1 MLVMRLIVSNLFTA
15 LFICLIFLTKRLL
28 GERLSAKYHY
38 YIWFLLLPS
47 LGMVLVPSSVLR
59 NFSAPAMLY
68 EGIAASSVRGGT
80 DDIHL
85 GFSASIGAEDI
96 TDTLTDADRSAFCAF
111 LLAVWLAGVLIAA
124 GIYLHGFIRLRA
136 IHRKG
141 VFPPRHQKELFQR
154 CCLRVGIREEK
165 WENIVFLQSDLLSV
179 PCSFGVKKQ
188 YVIVP
193 GFCLESLREREVEHI
208 LLHELTHVRHRDN
221 LVNSLFC
228 AVQAIF
234 WFHPFLWGAV
244 AQMRQDREIYC
255 DWSVLGLL
263 RDDEARRDYGQTLL
277 RFAARDRMQNL
288 YTVSGLCGNRE
299 GLKRRILCI
308 TNFRR
313 ESRRTSLRGVLV
325 LCVAACVIIFQLPVL
340 SAFSSDRGD
349 VYRPE
354 DSMTVI
360 DHDFSRYFSDVPG
373 CAVVYDQEAD
383 RYEVYDRRKAFQRV
397 SPCSTYKIYS
407 GLNALEEGLISP
419 DHSVIPWNGTKYAFS
434 SWNQEQNLSSAMQ
447 RSVNWY
453 FSELDRRSGIRKL
466 EEFYRKIGYGNEYVG
481 KDTETYWNGSA
492 LKISAV
498 EQTELLKKFY
508 HNEFGFKEEN
518 VSAVKEAM
526 LVAQSG
532 DVRLYGKTGTGSRGT
547 EVQNGWFVGFAE
559 KGEKTLFFAVSLQ
572 SEDGASGGRA
582 MEIACEILREKGIYV
597 TV

>member
-1 MLVMRLIVSNLFTA
+1 MQEKIIILDFGSQTTQLIARRVRELNTYCEIVPYNKFPHNDPS
-15 LFICLIFLTKRLL
+15 II
-28 GERLSAKYHY
+28 GVILSGSP
-38 YIWFLLLPS
+38 F
-47 LGMVLVPSSVLR
+47 SV
-59 NFSAPAMLY
+59 Y
-68 EGIAASSVRGGT
+68 DE
-80 DDIHL
+80 
-85 GFSASIGAEDI
+85 
-96 TDTLTDADRSAFCAF
+96 SAFKVD
-111 LLAVWLAGVLIAA
+111 LSD
-124 GIYLHGFIRLRA
+124 IRG
-136 IHRKG
+136 KY
-141 VFPPRHQKELFQR
+141 P
-154 CCLRVGIREEK
+154 
-165 WENIVFLQSDLLSV
+165 
-179 PCSFGVKKQ
+179 
-188 YVIVP
+188 
-193 GFCLESLREREVEHI
+193 I
-208 LLHELTHVRHRDN
+208 L
-221 LVNSLFC
+221 
-228 AVQAIF
+228 
-234 WFHPFLWGAV
+234 G
-244 AQMRQDREIYC
+244 
-255 DWSVLGLL
+255 
-263 RDDEARRDYGQTLL
+263 
-277 RFAARDRMQNL
+277 
-288 YTVSGLCGNRE
+288 
-299 GLKRRILCI
+299 
-308 TNFRR
+308 
-313 ESRRTSLRGVLV
+313 
-325 LCVAACVIIFQLPVL
+325 
-340 SAFSSDRGD
+340 
-349 VYRPE
+349 
-354 DSMTVI
+354 
-360 DHDFSRYFSDVPG
+360 
-373 CAVVYDQEAD
+373 
-383 RYEVYDRRKAFQRV
+383 
-397 SPCSTYKIYS
+397 STYKIYS